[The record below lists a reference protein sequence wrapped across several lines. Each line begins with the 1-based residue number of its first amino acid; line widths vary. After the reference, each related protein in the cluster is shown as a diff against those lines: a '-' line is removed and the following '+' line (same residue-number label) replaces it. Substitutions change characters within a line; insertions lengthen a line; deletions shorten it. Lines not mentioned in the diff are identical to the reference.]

1 MEGLTTAMT
10 TAFTSVV
17 GDVTTAMTSIAP
29 IALPLVGI
37 GLVVSIGLKFFKKTA
52 SKAA

>member
-17 GDVTTAMTSIAP
+17 SDVTTAMTSIAP
-29 IALPLVGI
+29 IALPLVGV
-37 GLVVSIGLKFFKKTA
+37 GLVVTIGLRFFKKVA
-52 SKAA
+52 NKAA